1 MRSKRNALEPDRPA
15 ATVLVRPPVHM
26 STPASPAASASGGRI
41 IRFLDAA
48 GTIRYG
54 TPVDES
60 FSSARVLG
68 GDLFT
73 GLRPTGETLAITKLL
88 APVAPPNILCIG
100 LNYRRHAEESGMAL
114 PERPLLFLKPT
125 TTLAHPGDPIIHPST
140 TSELDFECELAIVI
154 GRTAKNVSEADALD
168 HVLGYT
174 AANDVSARD
183 WQLRL
188 DKQWARGKSFD
199 TFCPLGPV
207 LATPDHIPNP
217 NRLRIQ
223 TRVNGETLQDSN
235 TADMIFSV
243 REIISSL
250 SANFTL
256 LPGTVILTGTPEGVG
271 MGRNPQRWLQPGD
284 VCEIEIEGIGIL
296 RNHVQTE

>member
-1 MRSKRNALEPDRPA
+1 
-15 ATVLVRPPVHM
+15 M
-26 STPASPAASASGGRI
+26 SDSPSPALPAFSGRI
-41 IRFLDAA
+41 IRFVDSSGAV
-48 GTIRYG
+48 RFG
-54 TPVDES
+54 TPADES
-60 FSSARVLG
+60 LSTARELA
-68 GDLFT
+68 GDPFHELK
-73 GLRPTGETLAITKLL
+73 PTGQTMGVAKLL
-88 APVAPPNILCIG
+88 APVDPPNILCIG

-114 PERPLLFLKPT
+114 PERPLLFIKPT
-125 TTLAHPGDPIIHPST
+125 TTLAHPGDPILHPT
-140 TSELDFECELAIVI
+140 ATQELDYECELAVVI
-154 GRTAKNVSEADALD
+154 GRTAKNVTEANALD

-174 AANDVSARD
+174 CANDVSARD

-207 LATPDHIPNP
+207 LVTADVIPDP
-217 NRLRIQ
+217 NRLRIR

-243 REIISSL
+243 REIIASL

-271 MGRNPQRWLQPGD
+271 MGRKPQRWLAPGD
-284 VCEIEIEGIGIL
+284 VCEIEIEGIGTL
-296 RNHVQTE
+296 KNHVQAE